1 MSKHTSRV
9 APLRSLRGGASRFS
23 RKVLRPFHLAVG
35 LGALAAL
42 GPFGCERNP
51 PRTPDEPPTHPDEA
65 GTDPGLR
72 GGLRVALPP
81 GWTANAITDA
91 VLNLGP
97 KGRAV
102 MSVERTSLKALPDPQ
117 ELAARFG
124 KALAGAKP
132 QTLDVRSGPDST
144 IWIFQVE
151 GAGGNRW
158 MGALG
163 AHRVSGTIFLCATA
177 PGASDAE
184 IKAAARSCETLGG

>member
-1 MSKHTSRV
+1 M
-9 APLRSLRGGASRFS
+9 
-23 RKVLRPFHLAVG
+23 AVG
-35 LGALAAL
+35 LGALAA
-42 GPFGCERNP
+42 FSTSGCDRKP
-51 PRTPDEPPTHPDEA
+51 PQSAKAPPPHTGEA
-65 GTDPGLR
+65 GIDPGLR

-81 GWTANAITDA
+81 GWTATAITDA

-102 MSVERTSLKALPDPQ
+102 MSVERTTLTALPDPQ

-124 KALAGAKP
+124 KALDGATPK
-132 QTLDVRSGPDST
+132 TLDVRSGPDST
-144 IWIFQVE
+144 VWIFQVE

-158 MGALG
+158 TGALG

-184 IKAAARSCETLGG
+184 IMAAARSCETLGG